1 MKITNWKTC
10 LEVVKSLFLSLN
22 ESFVIISHSEKKKH
36 FSKGFFLQVNNTI
49 SGPLF
54 LNWRSPKIIKV
65 WENQLGKKI
74 VKWTAPKMHRNVGI
88 TSDKKADDI
97 EPQKYNFDIKGNQ

>member
-36 FSKGFFLQVNNTI
+36 FSKGFF
-49 SGPLF
+49 
-54 LNWRSPKIIKV
+54 SPSEQYHLLSVIPKLKI
-65 WENQLGKKI
+65 
-74 VKWTAPKMHRNVGI
+74 P
-88 TSDKKADDI
+88 
-97 EPQKYNFDIKGNQ
+97 